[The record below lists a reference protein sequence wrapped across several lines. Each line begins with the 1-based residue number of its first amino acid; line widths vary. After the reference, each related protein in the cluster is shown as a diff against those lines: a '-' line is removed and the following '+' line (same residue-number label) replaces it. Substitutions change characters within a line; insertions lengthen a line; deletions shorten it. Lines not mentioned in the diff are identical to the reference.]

1 MTCKKNEKG
10 MEFFME
16 RTMSV
21 EDKIRRAEEIYNRRR
36 ENENRTASAR
46 VSVDKNNDYDN
57 KKLNKKL
64 KKMIIQ
70 IIVCMLIYLTF
81 HYIIN
86 NNYVFSEDFRKKCEE
101 ILAYDI
107 SFSKTYESIVNWIN
121 TMHEKY
127 QEILP
132 QDNENQ
138 EDNNVI
144 QNQEEDITTTNQ
156 ENSQETIE
164 EENIQTQESIGGG
177 EQNTSKIDEENQ
189 DEIEVS
195 PENLLENQIQ
205 ENPEITTETLTEEQ
219 QMQKDA
225 EEIKAKINFIKP
237 LVGTITSRFGWRDPE
252 VSSVSKYHTGIDI
265 AANEGTDI
273 IAATN
278 GKVILASSEGA
289 YGNHLK
295 IQVEDIIIIYAHCL
309 KLNVNEGDEI
319 TQGQKIAEVG
329 STGNSTGPHLH
340 FEIRR
345 EDRYVNPDLIL
356 EF

>member
-1 MTCKKNEKG
+1 
-10 MEFFME
+10 ME

-36 ENENRTASAR
+36 ENEYRTTSTR
-46 VSVDKNNDYDN
+46 VNANKDNDIDN

-70 IIVCMLIYLTF
+70 IIVCMLIYLVF

-86 NNYVFSEDFRKKCEE
+86 NDYVFSEDFRKKCEE
-101 ILAYDI
+101 ILDYDI
-107 SFSKTYESIVNWIN
+107 SFNQTCEAVVNWISTIQETYKGTLSQDIEN
-121 TMHEKY
+121 TEQQK
-127 QEILP
+127 
-132 QDNENQ
+132 ENSS
-138 EDNNVI
+138 ETTEN
-144 QNQEEDITTTNQ
+144 TTNQ
-156 ENSQETIE
+156 QKNNEGNNEQENQQIIDNSITEQTTIPSQD
-164 EENIQTQESIGGG
+164 SIGGG
-177 EQNTSKIDEENQ
+177 TDNIPELEENQ
-189 DEIEVS
+189 V
-195 PENLLENQIQ
+195 IQ
-205 ENPEITTETLTEEQ
+205 ENLKENISDNQTQQNIENKEIELTEEE

-225 EEIKAKINFIKP
+225 DEIKAKINFIKP
-237 LVGTITSRFGWRDPE
+237 LVGTITSRFGWREPK
-252 VSSVSKYHTGIDI
+252 VSTVSKYHTGIDI

-273 IAATN
+273 ISATN
-278 GKVILASSEGA
+278 GKVVLASSEGA

-295 IQVEDIIIIYAHCL
+295 IQIEDVIIIYAHCL
-309 KLNVNEGDEI
+309 SLSVNEGDEI
-319 TQGQKIAEVG
+319 VQGQKIAEVG

>member
-1 MTCKKNEKG
+1 MNRVWIK
-10 MEFFME
+10 
-16 RTMSV
+16 
-21 EDKIRRAEEIYNRRR
+21 RAVAVVVFLISIFVIDLILN
-36 ENENRTASAR
+36 S
-46 VSVDKNNDYDN
+46 DN
-57 KKLNKKL
+57 
-64 KKMIIQ
+64 
-70 IIVCMLIYLTF
+70 
-81 HYIIN
+81 
-86 NNYVFSEDFRKKCEE
+86 S
-101 ILAYDI
+101 
-107 SFSKTYESIVNWIN
+107 
-121 TMHEKY
+121 
-127 QEILP
+127 
-132 QDNENQ
+132 
-138 EDNNVI
+138 
-144 QNQEEDITTTNQ
+144 
-156 ENSQETIE
+156 
-164 EENIQTQESIGGG
+164 
-177 EQNTSKIDEENQ
+177 
-189 DEIEVS
+189 
-195 PENLLENQIQ
+195 
-205 ENPEITTETLTEEQ
+205 EITTETLTEEQ
-219 QMQKDA
+219 QLQKDA
-225 EEIKAKINFIKP
+225 EEITAKINFIKP

-273 IAATN
+273 IAATR

>member
-1 MTCKKNEKG
+1 
-10 MEFFME
+10 ME

-36 ENENRTASAR
+36 ENENRTTSAR

-70 IIVCMLIYLTF
+70 TIVCMLIYLAF
-81 HYIIN
+81 HYVIN

-101 ILAYDI
+101 VLAYDI
-107 SFSKTYESIVNWIN
+107 SFSKTYEFIVNWIN
-121 TMHEKY
+121 TMNETY

-132 QDNENQ
+132 RDSEEQ
-138 EDNNVI
+138 EENNVI
-144 QNQEEDITTTNQ
+144 QNQEIIPQNSENQEENITTTNQ
-156 ENSQETIE
+156 ENSQETTE
-164 EENIQTQESIGGG
+164 EENIQTEESVGGGG
-177 EQNTSKIDEENQ
+177 EDISEINVENQ
-189 DEIEVS
+189 YKIEAS

-237 LVGTITSRFGWRDPE
+237 LVGTITSRFGWRNPE

-273 IAATN
+273 IAATK

-340 FEIRR
+340 FEIRI

>member
-1 MTCKKNEKG
+1 
-10 MEFFME
+10 ME

-36 ENENRTASAR
+36 ENENRTTSAR

-70 IIVCMLIYLTF
+70 VIVCMLIYLTF
-81 HYIIN
+81 HYVIN

-107 SFSKTYESIVNWIN
+107 SFSKTYEAIVNWIN

-132 QDNENQ
+132 QDSEEQEENNVTQNQEIIPQNSENQ
-138 EDNNVI
+138 EEN
-144 QNQEEDITTTNQ
+144 ITTTNQ
-156 ENSQETIE
+156 ENSQETTE
-164 EENIQTQESIGGG
+164 EENIQTEESIGGG
-177 EQNTSKIDEENQ
+177 GEDISEINVENQ
-189 DEIEVS
+189 DKIEAS

-205 ENPEITTETLTEEQ
+205 ENTEITTETLTEEQ

-237 LVGTITSRFGWRDPE
+237 LVGTITSRFGWRNPE

-273 IAATN
+273 IAATK

-340 FEIRR
+340 FEIRI

>member
-1 MTCKKNEKG
+1 
-10 MEFFME
+10 ME
-16 RTMSV
+16 RVMSV

-36 ENENRTASAR
+36 ENEYGTKK
-46 VSVDKNNDYDN
+46 VSVDRKNEDDN
-57 KKLNKKL
+57 KKVNKKL

-70 IIVCMLIYLTF
+70 VIVCMLIYLVF
-81 HYIIN
+81 NYIISN
-86 NNYVFSEDFRKKCEE
+86 NTVFSEDFRKKCEE

-107 SFSKTYESIVNWIN
+107 SFSQTYETISNWV
-121 TMHEKY
+121 TTVQEQY

-132 QDNENQ
+132 KDVENNEQ
-138 EDNNVI
+138 
-144 QNQEEDITTTNQ
+144 Q
-156 ENSQETIE
+156 QETI
-164 EENIQTQESIGGG
+164 TPFQESIGGG
-177 EQNTSKIDEENQ
+177 NDNISELEEKQVIQDVTEDITSEIQQN
-189 DEIEVS
+189 
-195 PENLLENQIQ
+195 LEN
-205 ENPEITTETLTEEQ
+205 TEEKLTEEQ

-225 EEIKAKINFIKP
+225 DEIKSKINFIKP
-237 LVGTITSRFGWRDPE
+237 LIGTITSRFGWRDPE

-278 GKVILASSEGA
+278 GKVVLASSKGA

-295 IQVEDIIIIYAHCL
+295 IQIEDIIIIYAHCL
-309 KLNVNEGDEI
+309 SLSVNEGDQI
-319 TQGQKIAEVG
+319 VQGQKIAKVG

>member
-36 ENENRTASAR
+36 ENENRTTSAR

-81 HYIIN
+81 HYVIN

-101 ILAYDI
+101 ILEYDI
-107 SFSKTYESIVNWIN
+107 SFGKTYDSIVNWIN

-127 QEILP
+127 KEILP
-132 QDNENQ
+132 HDSEVLEEN
-138 EDNNVI
+138 NII
-144 QNQEEDITTTNQ
+144 QNQEDDITTKNQ
-156 ENSQETIE
+156 ENSEETIK
-164 EENIQTQESIGGG
+164 EENIQIQESIGGG
-177 EQNTSKIDEENQ
+177 GENTTEVIADNQ
-189 DEIEVS
+189 VELEGMS
-195 PENLLENQIQ
+195 ANLLENQIQ
-205 ENPEITTETLTEEQ
+205 KNPEITTETLTEEQ

-319 TQGQKIAEVG
+319 IQGQKIAEVG